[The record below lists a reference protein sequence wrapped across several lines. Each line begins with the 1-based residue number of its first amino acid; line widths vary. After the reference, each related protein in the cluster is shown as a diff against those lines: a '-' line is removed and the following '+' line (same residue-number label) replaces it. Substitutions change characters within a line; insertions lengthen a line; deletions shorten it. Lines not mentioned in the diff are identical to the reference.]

1 MLEVSILILILK
13 VLHMLMPGDSGITEA
28 GSAEIVC
35 GSIVFCSE
43 GFFSGRSDIDSKLLK
58 ESGSDRVVFLP
69 TAAAYQ
75 SVEHSIEIARD
86 RWAEA
91 GASLYS
97 VPILARRDAE
107 DSSYAQVLR
116 DARLISIGDG
126 SLPHLRSV
134 LHRSA
139 ALDSILSAWHS
150 GAVIVGEGAG
160 AMALCNP
167 MIDTRGGALT
177 VGLGLVRGIVVLTD
191 LGHESTEKVHR
202 SIALAAPDHC
212 VVGVENATMLVRDMA
227 GQWSVY
233 GDGHVRI
240 FKHGQNAD
248 MDELRQVEVA

>member
-1 MLEVSILILILK
+1 
-13 VLHMLMPGDSGITEA
+13 MLMPGDPDITEA
-28 GSAEIVC
+28 GSTEVVC
-35 GSIVFCSE
+35 GPIAFCSE
-43 GFFSGRSDIDSKLLK
+43 GYFNGRSDIDSKLLK

-75 SVEHSIEIARD
+75 NVEHSIEIARN

-116 DARLISIGDG
+116 DARIISIGNG

-134 LHRSA
+134 LHRSV
-139 ALDSILSAWHS
+139 ALDSILTAWHS

-160 AMALCNP
+160 AMVLCNP

-191 LGHESTEKVHR
+191 FGHESTEKVHR

-212 VVGVENATMLVRDMA
+212 VVGVENATMLVRDMT

-233 GDGHVRI
+233 GDGNVRI
-240 FKHGQNAD
+240 FKHGQD
-248 MDELRQVEVA
+248 VSMDELRQVEVA